1 MYWDEVG
8 DGGMWGDTA
17 AGLSC
22 APTEPESGS
31 EENSS
36 SSSGSSSS
44 GSEEEDEEEEEDDS
58 GEQSEDK
65 EEEEE
70 EKRPKRKDKES
81 SHKAVLGTAGRYALE
96 RQGDAPRET
105 PTPTP

>member
-1 MYWDEVG
+1 
-8 DGGMWGDTA
+8 MWGDIA

-31 EENSS
+31 EENGSS

-44 GSEEEDEEEEEDDS
+44 DTEEEEEEEEDS

-70 EKRPKRKDKES
+70 EKKPKRKDKEG
-81 SHKAVLGTAGRYALE
+81 SHKAILGSAGRYALG
-96 RQGDAPRET
+96 RRGSAPREAFA
-105 PTPTP
+105 PAP

>member
-1 MYWDEVG
+1 MKWDMGEC
-8 DGGMWGDTA
+8 GGTQ
-17 AGLSC
+17 LSC

-31 EENSS
+31 EENGSS

-44 GSEEEDEEEEEDDS
+44 DTDEEEEEEEDS

-70 EKRPKRKDKES
+70 EEKRPKSKDKEG
-81 SHKAVLGTAGRYALE
+81 SHKAILGSAGRYALG
-96 RQGDAPRET
+96 RRGSAPRET
-105 PTPTP
+105 SAPAP

>member
-1 MYWDEVG
+1 MR
-8 DGGMWGDTA
+8 DTA

-31 EENSS
+31 EENGSS

-44 GSEEEDEEEEEDDS
+44 GSEEEEEEEEDS

-70 EKRPKRKDKES
+70 EEKRPKRKDKEG
-81 SHKAVLGTAGRYALE
+81 SHKAVLGSAGRYALG
-96 RQGDAPRET
+96 RRGGAPNKI
-105 PTPTP
+105 PTQAP

>member
-1 MYWDEVG
+1 
-8 DGGMWGDTA
+8 MWGDTA

-31 EENSS
+31 EENGSS

-44 GSEEEDEEEEEDDS
+44 GSEEEEEEEEDS

-65 EEEEE
+65 EEQEV
-70 EKRPKRKDKES
+70 EKRPKRKDKEG
-81 SHKAVLGTAGRYALE
+81 SHKAVLGSAGRYALGK
-96 RQGDAPRET
+96 QGGAPSKT
-105 PTPTP
+105 SASAP